1 MYTDQ
6 RICHIQKWHVHSSIC
21 MHTS

>member
-6 RICHIQKWHVHSSIC
+6 RICHIQKWHVHSSVC